1 MSSRYMFD
9 GMESGEKLL
18 MEDEAFPL
26 VREVSFKYGLKV
38 FRVAGVKERFSEN
51 ERYEFTWHTPMVF
64 LCARCGHTK
73 THRVSSIT
81 IVVHTIRK
89 NEVVIQQTVKHYI
102 A

>member
-38 FRVAGVKERFSEN
+38 FRVAQVKERFSEN
-51 ERYEFTWHTPMVF
+51 ERYEFYMAYPNGIPEIGRAHV
-64 LCARCGHTK
+64 
-73 THRVSSIT
+73 
-81 IVVHTIRK
+81 
-89 NEVVIQQTVKHYI
+89 
-102 A
+102 